1 MESDIKYIRIFSRD
15 SRVLRFSSR
24 ILDLALMSF
33 PIPARFSILA
43 HPKTYSSI
51 VAIEYQCKYRSC
63 GFFFPFFSSLLS
75 FYSLHPALFFAP
87 PSRETIFY
95 DSRRLLSRPVPA
107 ASTFFPSARDLE
119 ELRYLFRAFSDPRTV
134 VKKYQT
140 IERISG
146 IPNRGLRSLQF
157 KKTLCI
163 SIHPF
168 QVITISFLFLPTNDI
183 IIREFIRVYFIL
195 FYRR

>member
-1 MESDIKYIRIFSRD
+1 MD
-15 SRVLRFSSR
+15 
-24 ILDLALMSF
+24 
-33 PIPARFSILA
+33 
-43 HPKTYSSI
+43 
-51 VAIEYQCKYRSC
+51 
-63 GFFFPFFSSLLS
+63 FFFLFFSPFFLSTLCTLLFSSL
-75 FYSLHPALFFAP
+75 P

-95 DSRRLLSRPVPA
+95 DSRRLLSGPVPA

-195 FYRR
+195 FHRR

>member
-63 GFFFPFFSSLLS
+63 GFFFPFFPPFFLSTLCTLLFSSL
-75 FYSLHPALFFAP
+75 P

-107 ASTFFPSARDLE
+107 AFTFFPSARDLE

>member
-1 MESDIKYIRIFSRD
+1 MEKRAGMGKLIKAK
-15 SRVLRFSSR
+15 SR
-24 ILDLALMSF
+24 ILLENRRTRESLEKIRIYFISL
-33 PIPARFSILA
+33 SILL
-43 HPKTYSSI
+43 
-51 VAIEYQCKYRSC
+51 
-63 GFFFPFFSSLLS
+63 FSSL
-75 FYSLHPALFFAP
+75 P

>member
-63 GFFFPFFSSLLS
+63 GFFFPFFPPFFLSTLCTLLFSSL
-75 FYSLHPALFFAP
+75 P

-195 FYRR
+195 FHRR